1 MWKWLLLGCVL
12 LCQADETPVYIVTFP
27 AVISGGSQAKLC
39 GSLLHAN
46 ETLHLSVSLISE
58 QEKRTLL
65 DTSTEAMFTGCVYF
79 QAPLVE
85 EDTKGNIEVEM
96 RGDTFSHKQRSLV
109 MFRKTKKLM
118 IIQTDKPIYKP
129 GQKVRFRIV
138 SLSEDFAPILASYST
153 VEIRDPENNRIAQWL
168 NQTSDRSI
176 LDLSHQLNSEA
187 KLGRY
192 SLTVWNS
199 DGLRDEIQFTVKEYV
214 LPKFEVTVTGPSMV
228 TVLDTEAK
236 VQVCA
241 RYTYGKPVSGRVQI
255 ELCPISRQRY
265 LRERNCL
272 SVSTEVDKTGCVS
285 HMFNIT
291 LFKDIPID
299 HLEFKAEVQED
310 NTGVSMSKTTS
321 LTYTRTTGKVSFVDT
336 PKFYQKGDVFEGKV
350 KAEGADSLPLVN
362 EMVYVLDSTSRPFKI
377 LLNVTTD
384 SNGIAHFSL
393 NTSDWTSET
402 ISLRA
407 SFQKV
412 ERSRWGSPHGPHYK
426 SETHTVSQ
434 VQKPHGSYL
443 SIEGTDT
450 SLPCGE
456 EALISINYAVTEV
469 DIQTDKIS
477 LDLFIL
483 ILAKGAISL
492 YEHMKVDLPKHSL
505 KLGRVPFRLPV
516 DYTLAPIAQMLVYTV
531 LPGEKVIADSFNFQV
546 EKCLPSEVSLKFS
559 SPEALP
565 GGQSAV
571 TLSSQPGSLCSL
583 KAIDQSVLLLDRKNE
598 LTIDSIYKLLP
609 VQKGE
614 EVPYSLEDPRSCV
627 LVRHRRSY
635 FSNRENQPKDAYTI
649 FKELGL
655 KIVSNTW
662 VREPECL
669 IFRGREYYHMTNRH
683 RLINVD
689 YRGISPVMM
698 SRGGSGRR
706 PKETIRT
713 FFPETWIWDLI
724 PVGASGSVELPVTVP
739 DTITTWE
746 ASAFCL
752 APTGLGLAPPALL
765 TAFQPF
771 FVELTLPYS
780 VIRGEQFEMR
790 ATVFNYLS
798 KCIMVK
804 VTPAKSSDY
813 TLEPCKGCEY
823 TSCLCASEA
832 KTFHWTLVP
841 SALGSV
847 NISVSAE
854 AIHTETIC
862 DNELVT
868 VPEQGHIDTVIR
880 PLLVEPEGM
889 QKIISYNW
897 LLCPKGT
904 VEKEEVQL
912 QLPEVIVEGSAR
924 ASISVLGDL
933 LGRALQN
940 LDSLLVMPYGCGE
953 QNMVR
958 FAPNI
963 YILKY
968 LESTGQLT
976 QAIKSKASEY
986 LTSGYQR
993 ELNYKHDDGSYSAF
1007 GNSDSSGNTWLTA
1020 FVMKSFGGAQS
1031 YIYIDSSNIQSAKA
1045 WLEARQENNGC
1056 FQSVGK
1062 LFNNRMKGGVS
1073 DEVTLTAYIAAAM
1086 LELNTSVSEPVL
1098 NSSLSCLRA
1107 AVHNLTNTYA
1117 ATLLAYTFT
1126 LAGEEDTRASLL
1138 AKLDVLDTTEADSL
1152 SVEMNSYTLL
1162 ALLSHQPLSSSD
1174 LGRASRIVSWLI
1186 KQQNPYGG
1194 FSSTQDTVVALQALS
1209 LYGAVAFN
1217 KESSSTVTVRST
1229 GGEHHHFTL
1238 DQSNSLLYQEKEL
1251 QDLLGVYSVE
1261 AEGTGCASIQIALHY
1276 NIPPPADFVNFNLTL
1291 KAYQQCNTSSENRD
1305 LSLLASLMYAGPRDN
1320 TNMVILNFKLL
1331 SGFILKDTQIRIFQY
1346 SRLTL
1351 VPLTLPLISQDRVKR
1366 IDKEDG
1372 HVILYLDELTRGK
1385 TYHYHITMTQKHPVN
1400 NLKPAVVKVYDYY
1413 QTSEQ
1418 AVSEY
1423 TSPCPDDRGEDI
1435 NEV

>member
-85 EDTKGNIEVEM
+85 EDTTGNIEVEM

-153 VEIRDPENNRIAQWL
+153 VEIRNPENNRIAQWL

-255 ELCPISRQRY
+255 ELCPISRRY

-285 HMFNIT
+285 HTFNIT
-291 LFKDIPID
+291 LFKDISFD
-299 HLEFKAEVQED
+299 DLEFKAEVQED
-310 NTGVSMSKTTS
+310 ETGVSMSKTTS

-336 PKFYQKGDVFEGKV
+336 PKFYQKGNVFEGKV

-412 ERSRWGSPHGPHYK
+412 ERPRWGSSHDPHYE

-434 VQKPHGSYL
+434 VQKPHVSYL

-469 DIQTDKIS
+469 DLQTDKRS

-492 YEHMKVDLPKHSL
+492 YEHMKVDLPEHSL

-614 EVPYSLEDPRSCV
+614 EFPYSLEDPRSCV
-627 LVRHRRSY
+627 LVRQRRS
-635 FSNRENQPKDAYTI
+635 FIQKDAYTI

-669 IFRGREYYHMTNRH
+669 IFRGREYYHMSNRH
-683 RLINVD
+683 RIYYQPEVF
-689 YRGISPVMM
+689 SVM
-698 SRGGSGRR
+698 SIGGSWGG

-724 PVGASGSVELPVTVP
+724 PIGASGSVELPVTVP

-780 VIRGEQFEMR
+780 VIRGEQFELR

-813 TLEPCKGCEY
+813 TLEPCKRCEY
-823 TSCLCASEA
+823 TSCLCANEA

-889 QKIISYNW
+889 QKTISYNW

-993 ELNYKHDDGSYSAF
+993 ELNYKHYDGSYSAF
-1007 GNSDSSGNTWLTA
+1007 GKSDSSGNTWLTA

-1045 WLEARQENNGC
+1045 WLEERRENTGC
-1056 FQSVGK
+1056 FQSVGQ

-1086 LELNTSVSEPVL
+1086 LELNTSVTEPVL

-1117 ATLLAYTFT
+1117 AALLAYTFT

-1174 LGRASRIVSWLI
+1174 LGHASSIVSWLI

-1291 KAYQQCNTSSENRD
+1291 KAYRQCNTSSNNRD

-1331 SGFILKDTQIRIFQY
+1331 SGFILKDTQIRI
-1346 SRLTL
+1346 
-1351 VPLTLPLISQDRVKR
+1351 
-1366 IDKEDG
+1366 
-1372 HVILYLDELTRGK
+1372 LTRGK

>member
-85 EDTKGNIEVEM
+85 EDTTGNIEVEM

-153 VEIRDPENNRIAQWL
+153 VEIRNPENNRIAQWL

-255 ELCPISRQRY
+255 ELCPISRRY

-285 HMFNIT
+285 HTFNIT
-291 LFKDIPID
+291 LFKDISFD
-299 HLEFKAEVQED
+299 DLEFKAEVQED
-310 NTGVSMSKTTS
+310 ETGVSMSKTTS

-336 PKFYQKGDVFEGKV
+336 PKFYQKGNVFEGKV

-412 ERSRWGSPHGPHYK
+412 ERPRWGSSHDPHYE

-434 VQKPHGSYL
+434 VQKPHVSYL

-469 DIQTDKIS
+469 DLQTDKRS

-492 YEHMKVDLPKHSL
+492 YEHMKVDLPEHSL

-614 EVPYSLEDPRSCV
+614 EFPYSLEDPRSCV
-627 LVRHRRSY
+627 LVRQRRS
-635 FSNRENQPKDAYTI
+635 FIQKDAYTI

-669 IFRGREYYHMTNRH
+669 IFRGREYYHMSNRH
-683 RLINVD
+683 RIYYQPEVF
-689 YRGISPVMM
+689 SVM
-698 SRGGSGRR
+698 SIGGSWGG

-724 PVGASGSVELPVTVP
+724 PIGASGSVELPVTVP

-780 VIRGEQFEMR
+780 VIRGEQFELR

-813 TLEPCKGCEY
+813 TLEPCKRCEY
-823 TSCLCASEA
+823 TSCLCANEA

-889 QKIISYNW
+889 QKTISYNW

-993 ELNYKHDDGSYSAF
+993 ELNYKHYDGSYSAF
-1007 GNSDSSGNTWLTA
+1007 GKSDSSGNTWLTA

-1045 WLEARQENNGC
+1045 WLEERRENTGC
-1056 FQSVGK
+1056 FQSVGQ

-1086 LELNTSVSEPVL
+1086 LELNTSVTEPVL

-1117 ATLLAYTFT
+1117 AALLAYTFT

-1174 LGRASRIVSWLI
+1174 LGHASSIVSWLI

-1291 KAYQQCNTSSENRD
+1291 KAYRQCNTSSNNRD

-1351 VPLTLPLISQDRVKR
+1351 VPPPLPLISQARVKR

>member
-1 MWKWLLLGCVL
+1 
-12 LCQADETPVYIVTFP
+12 
-27 AVISGGSQAKLC
+27 
-39 GSLLHAN
+39 
-46 ETLHLSVSLISE
+46 
-58 QEKRTLL
+58 
-65 DTSTEAMFTGCVYF
+65 MFTGCVYF

-138 SLSEDFAPILASYST
+138 SLSEDFAPILAS
-153 VEIRDPENNRIAQWL
+153 VREKIHKNNRIAQWL

-255 ELCPISRQRY
+255 ELCPISRRY

-285 HMFNIT
+285 HTFNIT
-291 LFKDIPID
+291 LFKDISFD
-299 HLEFKAEVQED
+299 DLEFKAEVQED
-310 NTGVSMSKTTS
+310 ETGVSMSKTTS

-412 ERSRWGSPHGPHYK
+412 ERPRWGSSHDPHYE

-434 VQKPHGSYL
+434 VQKPHVSYL

-456 EALISINYAVTEV
+456 EALISIYYAVTEV
-469 DIQTDKIS
+469 DLQTDKRS

-492 YEHMKVDLPKHSL
+492 YEHMKVDLPEHSL

-614 EVPYSLEDPRSCV
+614 EFPYSLEDPRSCV
-627 LVRHRRSY
+627 LVRQRRS
-635 FSNRENQPKDAYTI
+635 FIQKDAYTI

-669 IFRGREYYHMTNRH
+669 IFRGREYYHMSNRH
-683 RLINVD
+683 RIYYQPEVF
-689 YRGISPVMM
+689 SVM
-698 SRGGSGRR
+698 SIGGSWGG

-724 PVGASGSVELPVTVP
+724 PIGASGSVELPVTVP

-780 VIRGEQFEMR
+780 VIRGEQFELR

-823 TSCLCASEA
+823 TSCLCANEA

-889 QKIISYNW
+889 QKTISYNW

-993 ELNYKHDDGSYSAF
+993 ELNYKHYDGSYSAF
-1007 GNSDSSGNTWLTA
+1007 GKSDSSGNTWLTA

-1045 WLEARQENNGC
+1045 WLEERRENTGC
-1056 FQSVGK
+1056 FQSVGQ

-1086 LELNTSVSEPVL
+1086 LELNTSVTEPVL

-1117 ATLLAYTFT
+1117 AALLAYTFT

-1138 AKLDVLDTTEADSL
+1138 AKLDVLDTTEGKDQAHSDSL

-1174 LGRASRIVSWLI
+1174 LGHASRIVSWLI

-1261 AEGTGCASIQIALHY
+1261 AEGTGCASIQ
-1276 NIPPPADFVNFNLTL
+1276 VS
-1291 KAYQQCNTSSENRD
+1291 AY
-1305 LSLLASLMYAGPRDN
+1305 SLLYVIYPGPCNCNPYLVHMGTVTLM
-1320 TNMVILNFKLL
+1320 
-1331 SGFILKDTQIRIFQY
+1331 
-1346 SRLTL
+1346 
-1351 VPLTLPLISQDRVKR
+1351 LI
-1366 IDKEDG
+1366 
-1372 HVILYLDELTRGK
+1372 
-1385 TYHYHITMTQKHPVN
+1385 
-1400 NLKPAVVKVYDYY
+1400 
-1413 QTSEQ
+1413 
-1418 AVSEY
+1418 
-1423 TSPCPDDRGEDI
+1423 
-1435 NEV
+1435 

>member
-109 MFRKTKKLM
+109 MFKKTKKLM

-129 GQKVRFRIV
+129 GQKVLFRIV

-176 LDLSHQLNSEA
+176 LDLSHQLNSEV

-214 LPKFEVTVTGPSMV
+214 LPKFEVTVTGPSLV

-241 RYTYGKPVSGRVQI
+241 RYTYGKPVSGRAQI
-255 ELCPISRQRY
+255 ELCPIRHYFLESDS
-265 LRERNCL
+265 RNCL
-272 SVSTEVDKTGCVS
+272 SVSAEVDKTGCVS
-285 HMFNIT
+285 HTFNIT
-291 LFKDIPID
+291 LFKDISFD
-299 HLEFKAEVQED
+299 DLEFKAEVQED
-310 NTGVSMSKTTS
+310 ETGVSMSKTTS
-321 LTYTRTTGKVSFVDT
+321 LTYTRTMGKVSFVDT
-336 PKFYQKGDVFEGKV
+336 PKFYQKGNVFEGKV
-350 KAEGADSLPLVN
+350 KAERADSSPLVN
-362 EMVYVLDSTSRPFKI
+362 EMVYVLDSTSSPFQI
-377 LLNVTTD
+377 MLNVTTD
-384 SNGIAHFSL
+384 SKGIAHFSL

-402 ISLRA
+402 ISLMA

-412 ERSRWGSPHGPHYK
+412 ERPRWDSPHGPHYE

-434 VQKPHGSYL
+434 VEKPHGSYL

-456 EALISINYAVTEV
+456 EALISIYYAVTEV
-469 DIQTDKIS
+469 DLQTDKRS

-492 YEHMKVDLPKHSL
+492 YEHMKVDLPEHSL

-614 EVPYSLEDPRSCV
+614 EVPYSLEDHSGCL

-635 FSNRENQPKDAYTI
+635 FSNHENQPKDAYTI
-649 FKELGL
+649 FKEQGL
-655 KIVSNTW
+655 KIVSNSW

-669 IFRGREYYHMTNRH
+669 HFRGREYYQGSDRYIYSLDRAEIMMMT
-683 RLINVD
+683 
-689 YRGISPVMM
+689 GS
-698 SRGGSGRR
+698 SGRG
-706 PKETIRT
+706 PMETIRT
-713 FFPETWIWDLI
+713 FFPETWIWDLV

-752 APTGLGLAPPALL
+752 APTGLGLAPPTLL

-780 VIRGEQFEMR
+780 VIRGEQFELR

-798 KCIMVK
+798 KCIMVN

-813 TLEPCKGCEY
+813 TLESCKGCEY

-868 VPEQGHIDTVIR
+868 VPERGYIDTVIR

-889 QKIISYNW
+889 QKTISHNW
-897 LLCPKGT
+897 LLCPKGR
-904 VEKEEVQL
+904 VVKEEVQL

-976 QAIKSKASEY
+976 QVIRSKASEY

-993 ELNYKHDDGSYSAF
+993 ELNYRHYDGSYSAF
-1007 GNSDSSGNTWLTA
+1007 GMSDSSGNTWLTA

-1031 YIYIDSSNIQSAKA
+1031 YIYIDHSNIQSAKA

-1056 FQSVGK
+1056 FQSMGK

-1117 ATLLAYTFT
+1117 AALLTYTFT

-1251 QDLLGVYSVE
+1251 QDLQGVYSVE
-1261 AEGTGCASIQIALHY
+1261 AEGTGCALIQIALHY
-1276 NIPPPADFVNFNLTL
+1276 NIPPPADFINFHLTM
-1291 KAYQQCNTSSENRD
+1291 KAYRQCNTSSQNRD
-1305 LSLLASLMYAGPRDN
+1305 LSLFANVTYAGPREN

-1331 SGFILKDTQIRIFQY
+1331 SGFVLKDTDIMTDSSHALFPPPVLLR
-1346 SRLTL
+1346 
-1351 VPLTLPLISQDRVKR
+1351 SQDQVKR

>member
-1138 AKLDVLDTTEADSL
+1138 AKLDVLDTTEGLCRSRAPEPGLQTQHSFSWKHWRL
-1152 SVEMNSYTLL
+1152 HWSV
-1162 ALLSHQPLSSSD
+1162 
-1174 LGRASRIVSWLI
+1174 R
-1186 KQQNPYGG
+1186 
-1194 FSSTQDTVVALQALS
+1194 
-1209 LYGAVAFN
+1209 
-1217 KESSSTVTVRST
+1217 
-1229 GGEHHHFTL
+1229 
-1238 DQSNSLLYQEKEL
+1238 
-1251 QDLLGVYSVE
+1251 
-1261 AEGTGCASIQIALHY
+1261 
-1276 NIPPPADFVNFNLTL
+1276 
-1291 KAYQQCNTSSENRD
+1291 
-1305 LSLLASLMYAGPRDN
+1305 
-1320 TNMVILNFKLL
+1320 
-1331 SGFILKDTQIRIFQY
+1331 
-1346 SRLTL
+1346 
-1351 VPLTLPLISQDRVKR
+1351 
-1366 IDKEDG
+1366 
-1372 HVILYLDELTRGK
+1372 
-1385 TYHYHITMTQKHPVN
+1385 
-1400 NLKPAVVKVYDYY
+1400 
-1413 QTSEQ
+1413 
-1418 AVSEY
+1418 
-1423 TSPCPDDRGEDI
+1423 
-1435 NEV
+1435 

>member
-1 MWKWLLLGCVL
+1 
-12 LCQADETPVYIVTFP
+12 
-27 AVISGGSQAKLC
+27 
-39 GSLLHAN
+39 
-46 ETLHLSVSLISE
+46 
-58 QEKRTLL
+58 
-65 DTSTEAMFTGCVYF
+65 MFTGCVYF

-138 SLSEDFAPILASYST
+138 SLSEDFAPILAS
-153 VEIRDPENNRIAQWL
+153 DPENNRIAQWL

-402 ISLRA
+402 ISLR
-407 SFQKV
+407 KV

-483 ILAKGAISL
+483 ILPDLVHLAIA
-492 YEHMKVDLPKHSL
+492 V

-780 VIRGEQFEMR
+780 VIRGEQFELR

-823 TSCLCASEA
+823 TSCLCANEA

-1138 AKLDVLDTTEADSL
+1138 AKLDVLDTTEGKDQAHSDSL

-1331 SGFILKDTQIRIFQY
+1331 SGFILKDTQIRIVSSKY
-1346 SRLTL
+1346 N
-1351 VPLTLPLISQDRVKR
+1351 RVKR

-1423 TSPCPDDRGEDI
+1423 TSPCPDGKPTPSLLICCIITACEAMHRALR
-1435 NEV
+1435 EVKVI